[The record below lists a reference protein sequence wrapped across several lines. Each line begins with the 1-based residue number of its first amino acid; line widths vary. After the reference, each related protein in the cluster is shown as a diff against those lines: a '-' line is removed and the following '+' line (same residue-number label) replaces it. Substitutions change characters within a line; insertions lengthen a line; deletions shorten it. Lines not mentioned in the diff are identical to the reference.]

1 MKIHKISRI
10 RHKTQRLSDRFAA
23 SYLKTKLDLRIKSDT
38 YSKSSKIN
46 NGKS

>member
-1 MKIHKISRI
+1 MKIHKITRFRRS
-10 RHKTQRLSDRFAA
+10 TQRLSDRLAA

-38 YSKSSKIN
+38 YAKSSKIN